1 MDKPTS
7 VLKRFFNKKTAS
19 IADKDPL
26 KDLIQPEKMP
36 RHVAIIMDGNGRWA
50 KIRKMNRVAGHRA
63 GIESVRDI
71 VEASV
76 EINLEVLTLYAF
88 SAQNWE
94 RPKKEVNTLMS
105 LLVRYLKKEIPEMM
119 ENNIRLMAIGALDG
133 LPRDVQDM
141 LAFALEKT
149 KQNKGLILNLALNYG
164 GQTEICHAVKQIAK
178 KVENGQIHADQID
191 EKFFSQHLYTTGLPE
206 PDLLIRT
213 SGEMRISN
221 FLLWQLAY
229 AEFWITQTLWPDFR
243 RAEFFRALID
253 YQKRERRFGRVTGVC
268 GGKDEH

>member
-1 MDKPTS
+1 MT
-7 VLKRFFNKKTAS
+7 
-19 IADKDPL
+19 DKDPL
-26 KDLIQPEKMP
+26 KALIQPEKMP

-94 RPKKEVNTLMS
+94 RPKKEVDTLMG

-133 LPRDVQDM
+133 LPPNVQKM
-141 LAFALEKT
+141 LTYAMEKT
-149 KQNKGLILNLALNYG
+149 GQNKGLILNLALNYG
-164 GQTEICHAVKQIAK
+164 GQTEICHAVRQIAK
-178 KVENGQIHADQID
+178 KVEYGEISADQID
-191 EKFFSQHLYTTGLPE
+191 EELFSQHLYTTGLPE

-268 GGKDEH
+268 GEEDED